1 MHAENT
7 KLRLQGYKRMTRF
20 FCALRI
26 QPKWQW
32 AVRLTQEI
40 DQENIASYI
49 GGNKFLTLTRH

>member
-1 MHAENT
+1 
-7 KLRLQGYKRMTRF
+7 MTRF